1 MKSAASEALL
11 SLHRGLLATLQRR
24 LPPEQNSEPLV
35 ELLRALTLALG
46 RGDISLALHDGSE
59 VPEGIESDG
68 WPRVH
73 REALLASGWLDGDQS
88 VLVLHHN
95 TLSWRRWH
103 GAMQELERELQRRYL
118 QAPIHSPSHATPH
131 GSRTSQRSKTS
142 DLSPEQQSAIHAIDR
157 YGVVL
162 LSGGPGT
169 GKTSTVLHMLLRAF
183 ENQPNLRARLAAPT
197 GKAAR
202 RLQDAIRSHPT
213 TASLPCTTL
222 HRLLEARPG
231 GFGRHRRNP
240 LHLDLLIVD
249 EMSMVDLEL
258 GRALLS
264 ALPSHCQL
272 VLVGDSAQ
280 LPPIGAGA
288 VWQHLQA
295 PDQNERF
302 KEGAITLTKVYRN
315 RGALAQMSALLRDQG
330 LNPFWSQL
338 STLPK
343 TSNISLFQPKT
354 KQIPEAVHAVLTRH
368 LDHLQARARAL
379 ELDADGQP
387 HQQEA
392 QDLLGILDTL
402 MVLCPRRR
410 GPWGVDAVH
419 QRMIASSEPQRW
431 PSGLPVLCSENQPE
445 LGLANGDL
453 GVMIGEGAHQRT
465 LFLSS
470 DPSGESRHALLNP
483 ARLRHLEPALALS
496 IHKAQGCEMDKVLLL
511 WPALDDRQSS
521 SLLYTAITRAKQ
533 QLLLFADPTA
543 LALGRSAGS
552 RHPED
557 QSRIGDA

>member
-1 MKSAASEALL
+1 MKSAATDALFAL
-11 SLHRGLLATLQRR
+11 QRGLLATLLRR
-24 LPPEQNSEPLV
+24 IPPEQSSEPLV
-35 ELLRALTLALG
+35 ELVHALTLALS
-46 RGDISLALHDGSE
+46 RGDISLQLHDE
-59 VPEGIESDG
+59 AEAPEGIESKG
-68 WPRVH
+68 WPKLH
-73 REALLASGWLDGDQS
+73 REALVASGWLDGDQS
-88 VLVLHHN
+88 VLVLSHN

-103 GAMQELERELQRRYL
+103 GAMQELERELQRRCF
-118 QAPIHSPSHATPH
+118 QAPIHATPH
-131 GSRTSQRSKTS
+131 SATSSQLAKNNDLSSEQRS
-142 DLSPEQQSAIHAIDR
+142 AVRAIDH

-169 GKTSTVLHMLLRAF
+169 GKTSTVLHMLLRAL
-183 ENQPNLRARLAAPT
+183 EHQPKLRARLAAPT

-202 RLQDAIRSHPT
+202 RLQDAIRSHPK

-240 LHLDLLIVD
+240 LHVDLLIVD

-264 ALPSHCQL
+264 ALPPHCQL

-288 VWQHLQA
+288 VWQHLQE
-295 PDQNERF
+295 PDQIRRF
-302 KEGAITLTKVYRN
+302 NDGAITLTKVYRN

-330 LNPFWSQL
+330 LRPFWSQL
-338 STLPK
+338 SALPK
-343 TSNISLFQPKT
+343 TSNISVACPKT
-354 KQIPEAVHAVLTRH
+354 KQIPEAVHAALIQH
-368 LDHLQARARAL
+368 LDHLKERASAL
-379 ELDADGQP
+379 EINAHGQP
-387 HQQEA
+387 HQQQA
-392 QDLLGILDTL
+392 QDLLNILDGL

-419 QRMIASSEPQRW
+419 QRLLDGAEPQRW

-453 GVMIGEGAHQRT
+453 GVMVGEGAHQRA

-470 DPSGESRHALLNP
+470 DPSGESRHALLHP
-483 ARLRHLEPALALS
+483 ARLRHLEPALALT

-511 WPALDDRQSS
+511 WPALDDRPSS

-543 LALGRSAGS
+543 MVLSRTAGS

-557 QSRIGDA
+557 QSKIRNG

>member
-1 MKSAASEALL
+1 
-11 SLHRGLLATLQRR
+11 
-24 LPPEQNSEPLV
+24 
-35 ELLRALTLALG
+35 
-46 RGDISLALHDGSE
+46 
-59 VPEGIESDG
+59 
-68 WPRVH
+68 
-73 REALLASGWLDGDQS
+73 
-88 VLVLHHN
+88 
-95 TLSWRRWH
+95 
-103 GAMQELERELQRRYL
+103 MQELELELQRRCF
-118 QAPIHSPSHATPH
+118 QAPIHATPH
-131 GSRTSQRSKTS
+131 GSTSSRRAKTN
-142 DLSPEQQSAIHAIDR
+142 DLSPEQQSAVHAIDH

-183 ENQPNLRARLAAPT
+183 ENQPKLRARLAAPT

-202 RLQDAIRSHPT
+202 RLQDAIRSHPK

-240 LHLDLLIVD
+240 LPLDLLIVD

-288 VWQHLQA
+288 VWQHLQEPA
-295 PDQNERF
+295 QNRRF
-302 KEGAITLTKVYRN
+302 NDGAITLTKVYRN

-330 LNPFWSQL
+330 LKPFWSQL
-338 STLPK
+338 SSLPK
-343 TSNISLFQPKT
+343 TSNISVDYLKT
-354 KQIPEAVHAVLTRH
+354 KQLPEAVHAALIQH
-368 LDHLQARARAL
+368 LDHLKARARAL
-379 ELDADGQP
+379 EIDAHGQP
-387 HQQEA
+387 HQQQA
-392 QDLLGILDTL
+392 QDLLRMLDAV

-419 QRMIASSEPQRW
+419 QRLLDGSEPQRW

-453 GVMIGEGAHQRT
+453 GVMVGEGAHQRA

-470 DPSGESRHALLNP
+470 EPSGESRHALLHP
-483 ARLRHLEPALALS
+483 ARLRHLEPALALT

-521 SLLYTAITRAKQ
+521 SLLYTAMTRAKQ

-543 LALGRSAGS
+543 LDLGRSTGS

-557 QSRIGDA
+557 QSKIVDE

>member
-1 MKSAASEALL
+1 MKSAATDALFAL
-11 SLHRGLLATLQRR
+11 QRGLLATLLRR
-24 LPPEQNSEPLV
+24 IPPEQNSEPLV
-35 ELLRALTLALG
+35 ELVHALTLALS
-46 RGDISLALHDGSE
+46 RGDISLQLHDE
-59 VPEGIESDG
+59 AEAPEGIESKG
-68 WPRVH
+68 WPKLH
-73 REALLASGWLDGDQS
+73 REALVASGWLDGDQS
-88 VLVLHHN
+88 VLVLSHN

-103 GAMQELERELQRRYL
+103 GAMQELERELQRRCF
-118 QAPIHSPSHATPH
+118 QAPIHATPH
-131 GSRTSQRSKTS
+131 SATSSQLAKNNDLSSEQRS
-142 DLSPEQQSAIHAIDR
+142 AVRAIDH

-169 GKTSTVLHMLLRAF
+169 GKTSTVLHMLLRAL
-183 ENQPNLRARLAAPT
+183 EHQPKLRARLAAPT

-202 RLQDAIRSHPT
+202 RLQDAIRSHPK

-240 LHLDLLIVD
+240 LHVDLLIVD

-258 GRALLS
+258 SRALLS
-264 ALPSHCQL
+264 ALPPHCQL

-288 VWQHLQA
+288 VWQHLQE
-295 PDQNERF
+295 PDQIRRF
-302 KEGAITLTKVYRN
+302 NDGAITLTKVYRN

-330 LNPFWSQL
+330 LRPFWSQL
-338 STLPK
+338 SALPK
-343 TSNISLFQPKT
+343 TSNISVACPKT
-354 KQIPEAVHAVLTRH
+354 KQIPEAVHAELIQH
-368 LDHLQARARAL
+368 LDHLKERASAL
-379 ELDADGQP
+379 EINAHGQP
-387 HQQEA
+387 QQQQA
-392 QDLLGILDTL
+392 QDLLNILDDL

-419 QRMIASSEPQRW
+419 QRLLDGAEPQRW

-453 GVMIGEGAHQRT
+453 GVMVGEGAHQRA

-470 DPSGESRHALLNP
+470 DPSGESRHALLHP
-483 ARLRHLEPALALS
+483 ARLRHLEPALALT

-511 WPALDDRQSS
+511 WPALDDRPSS

-543 LALGRSAGS
+543 MVLSRTAGS

-557 QSRIGDA
+557 QSKIRNG

>member
-1 MKSAASEALL
+1 MKSAATDALFAL
-11 SLHRGLLATLQRR
+11 ERGLLATLQRR
-24 LPPEQNSEPLV
+24 MPPEQSSAPLLEIV
-35 ELLRALTLALG
+35 RALTLALS
-46 RGDISLALHDGSE
+46 RGDISLQLHDEAE

-73 REALLASGWLDGDQS
+73 REALVASGWLEGDQS
-88 VLVLHHN
+88 VLVLSNN

-103 GAMQELERELQRRYL
+103 GAMQELELELQRRCF
-118 QAPIHSPSHATPH
+118 QAPIHATPH
-131 GSRTSQRSKTS
+131 GSTSSRRAKTN
-142 DLSPEQQSAIHAIDR
+142 DLSPEQQSAVHAIDH

-183 ENQPNLRARLAAPT
+183 ENQPKLRARLAAPT

-202 RLQDAIRSHPT
+202 RLQDAIRSHPK

-240 LHLDLLIVD
+240 LPLDLLIVD

-288 VWQHLQA
+288 VWQHLQEPA
-295 PDQNERF
+295 QNRRF
-302 KEGAITLTKVYRN
+302 NDGAITLTKVYRN

-330 LNPFWSQL
+330 LKPFWSQL
-338 STLPK
+338 SSLPK
-343 TSNISLFQPKT
+343 TSNISVDYLKT
-354 KQIPEAVHAVLTRH
+354 KQLPEAVHAALIQH
-368 LDHLQARARAL
+368 LDHLKARASAL
-379 ELDADGQP
+379 EIDAHGQP
-387 HQQEA
+387 HQQQA
-392 QDLLGILDTL
+392 QDLLSMLDAL

-419 QRMIASSEPQRW
+419 QRLLDGSEPQRW

-453 GVMIGEGAHQRT
+453 GVMVGEGAHQRA

-470 DPSGESRHALLNP
+470 EPSGESRHALLHP
-483 ARLRHLEPALALS
+483 ARLRHLEPALALT

-521 SLLYTAITRAKQ
+521 SLLYTAMTRAKQ

-543 LALGRSAGS
+543 LDLGRSTGS

-557 QSRIGDA
+557 QSKIVDE

>member
-1 MKSAASEALL
+1 MQSAASDALFA
-11 SLHRGLLATLQRR
+11 LHRGLVATLQRR
-24 LPPEQNSEPLV
+24 MPPEQSSEPLL
-35 ELLRALTLALG
+35 ELLQALTLALS
-46 RGDISLALHDGSE
+46 RGDISLQLQDGAE
-59 VPEGIESDG
+59 VPDGIETDG
-68 WPRVH
+68 WPYVH
-73 REALLASGWLDGDQS
+73 REALEASGWLDGDQAL
-88 VLVLHHN
+88 LVLNKN
-95 TLSWRRWH
+95 TLSWRRWN
-103 GAMQELERELQRRYL
+103 GAMQELERELQRRCF
-118 QAPIHSPSHATPH
+118 QTPIHATNLGATP
-131 GSRTSQRSKTS
+131 SRPAKNTE
-142 DLSPEQQSAIHAIDR
+142 LSPQQLAAVHAIDR
-157 YGVVL
+157 YSVVL

-183 ENQPNLRARLAAPT
+183 ENQPKLRARLAAPT

-202 RLQDAIRSHPT
+202 RLQDAIRSNPI
-213 TASLPCTTL
+213 TAALPCTTL

-231 GFGRHRRNP
+231 GFGRHRRHP
-240 LHLDLLIVD
+240 LELDLLIVD

-264 ALPSHCQL
+264 ALPTHCQL

-288 VWQHLQA
+288 VWQHLQE
-295 PDQNERF
+295 PDQNRRF
-302 KEGAITLTKVYRN
+302 EHGAITLTKVYRN

-330 LNPFWSQL
+330 LKSFWSQL
-338 STLPK
+338 SSMPK
-343 TSNISLFQPKT
+343 TSNITASYPKT
-354 KQIPEAVHAVLTRH
+354 RQIPEAVHAVLTRH
-368 LDHLQARARAL
+368 LHHLKDRASTLEIDAHGQAN
-379 ELDADGQP
+379 
-387 HQQEA
+387 QQQA
-392 QDLLGILDTL
+392 QNLLNILDTL

-419 QRMIASSEPQRW
+419 QHLLNGSEPQRW

-453 GVMIGEGAHQRT
+453 GVLVGEGVHQRA
-465 LFLSS
+465 LFLCS
-470 DPSGESRHALLNP
+470 DPSGESRHALYHP
-483 ARLRHLEPALALS
+483 ARLRHLEPALALT

-543 LALGRSAGS
+543 LGLGRSTGS

-557 QSRIGDA
+557 QSNDGDP

>member
-1 MKSAASEALL
+1 MKSAATDALFAL
-11 SLHRGLLATLQRR
+11 QRGLLATLLRR
-24 LPPEQNSEPLV
+24 IPPEQSSEPLI
-35 ELLRALTLALG
+35 ELVHALTLALS
-46 RGDISLALHDGSE
+46 RGDISLQLHDE
-59 VPEGIESDG
+59 AEAPEGIESKG
-68 WPRVH
+68 WPKLH
-73 REALLASGWLDGDQS
+73 REALVASGWLDGDQS
-88 VLVLHHN
+88 VLVLSHN

-103 GAMQELERELQRRYL
+103 GAMQELERELQRRCF
-118 QAPIHSPSHATPH
+118 QAPIHATPH
-131 GSRTSQRSKTS
+131 SATSSQLAKNNDLSSEQRS
-142 DLSPEQQSAIHAIDR
+142 AVRAIDH

-169 GKTSTVLHMLLRAF
+169 GKTSTVLHMLLRAL
-183 ENQPNLRARLAAPT
+183 EHQPKLRARLAAPT

-202 RLQDAIRSHPT
+202 RLQDAIRSHPK

-240 LHLDLLIVD
+240 LHVDLLIVD

-264 ALPSHCQL
+264 ALPPHCQL

-288 VWQHLQA
+288 VWQHLQE
-295 PDQNERF
+295 PDQIRRF
-302 KEGAITLTKVYRN
+302 NDGAITLTKVYRN

-330 LNPFWSQL
+330 LRPFWSQL
-338 STLPK
+338 SALPK
-343 TSNISLFQPKT
+343 TSNISVACPKT
-354 KQIPEAVHAVLTRH
+354 KQIPEAVHAELIQH
-368 LDHLQARARAL
+368 LDHLKERASAL
-379 ELDADGQP
+379 EINAHGQP
-387 HQQEA
+387 HQQQA
-392 QDLLGILDTL
+392 QDLLNILDGL

-419 QRMIASSEPQRW
+419 QRLLDGAEPQRW

-453 GVMIGEGAHQRT
+453 GVMVGEGAHQRA

-470 DPSGESRHALLNP
+470 DPSGESRHALLHP
-483 ARLRHLEPALALS
+483 ARLRHLEPALALT

-511 WPALDDRQSS
+511 WPALDDRPSS

-543 LALGRSAGS
+543 MVLSRTAGS

-557 QSRIGDA
+557 QSKIRNG

>member
-1 MKSAASEALL
+1 MKSAATDALFAL
-11 SLHRGLLATLQRR
+11 QRGLLATLLRR
-24 LPPEQNSEPLV
+24 IPPEQSSEPLV
-35 ELLRALTLALG
+35 ELVHALTLALS
-46 RGDISLALHDGSE
+46 RGDISLQLHDE
-59 VPEGIESDG
+59 AEAPEGIESKG
-68 WPRVH
+68 WPKLH
-73 REALLASGWLDGDQS
+73 REALVASGWLDGDQS
-88 VLVLHHN
+88 VLVLSHN

-103 GAMQELERELQRRYL
+103 GAMQELERELQRRCF
-118 QAPIHSPSHATPH
+118 QAPIHATPH
-131 GSRTSQRSKTS
+131 SATSSQLAKNNDLSSEQRS
-142 DLSPEQQSAIHAIDR
+142 AVRAIDH

-169 GKTSTVLHMLLRAF
+169 GKTSTVLHMLLRAL
-183 ENQPNLRARLAAPT
+183 EHQPKLRARLAAPT

-202 RLQDAIRSHPT
+202 RLQDAIRSHPK

-240 LHLDLLIVD
+240 LHVDLLIVD

-264 ALPSHCQL
+264 ALPPHCQL

-288 VWQHLQA
+288 VWQHLQE
-295 PDQNERF
+295 PDQIRRF
-302 KEGAITLTKVYRN
+302 NDGAITLTKVYRN

-330 LNPFWSQL
+330 LRPFWSQL
-338 STLPK
+338 SALPK
-343 TSNISLFQPKT
+343 TSNISVACPKT
-354 KQIPEAVHAVLTRH
+354 KQIPEAVHAELIQH
-368 LDHLQARARAL
+368 LDHLKERASAL
-379 ELDADGQP
+379 EINAHGQP
-387 HQQEA
+387 HQQQA
-392 QDLLGILDTL
+392 QDLLNILDGL

-419 QRMIASSEPQRW
+419 QRLLDGAEPQRW

-453 GVMIGEGAHQRT
+453 GVMVGEGAHQRA

-470 DPSGESRHALLNP
+470 DPSGESRHALLHP
-483 ARLRHLEPALALS
+483 ARLRHLEPALALT

-511 WPALDDRQSS
+511 WPALDDRPSS

-543 LALGRSAGS
+543 MVLSRTAGS

-557 QSRIGDA
+557 QSKIRNG

>member
-1 MKSAASEALL
+1 MTSAATDALC

-24 LPPEQNSEPLV
+24 MPPKHNSEPLV
-35 ELLRALTLALG
+35 DLLRALTLALG
-46 RGDISLALHDGSE
+46 RGEISLRLHAESE
-59 VPEGIESDG
+59 APEGIESDG

-73 REALLASGWLDGDQS
+73 REALMASGWLDGEQS
-88 VLVLHHN
+88 VLVLNDN

-103 GAMQELERELQRRYL
+103 GAMHELERDLQRRSL
-118 QAPIHSPSHATPH
+118 QAPVHAQTHGATPSH
-131 GSRTSQRSKTS
+131 RSEPN
-142 DLSPEQQSAIHAIDR
+142 DLSPEQRSAVHAVDR

-183 ENQPNLRARLAAPT
+183 ETYPKLRAGLAAPT

-240 LHLDLLIVD
+240 LPLDLLIVD

-272 VLVGDSAQ
+272 ILVGDSAQ

-288 VWQHLQA
+288 VWQHLQK
-295 PDQNERF
+295 PDQNRRF
-302 KEGAITLTKVYRN
+302 NDGAITLTKVYRN

-330 LNPFWSQL
+330 LTSFWSEL
-338 STLPK
+338 SSLPK
-343 TSNISLFQPKT
+343 SANIRVECPPR
-354 KQIPEAVHAVLTRH
+354 KQIPEGVLAALSGH
-368 LDHLQARARAL
+368 LDHLKARASDL
-379 ELDADGQP
+379 EIDSHGQP
-387 HQQEA
+387 HQHQAQE
-392 QDLLGILDTL
+392 LLSILDTL

-419 QRMIASSEPQRW
+419 QGLIDVSEPQRW

-453 GVMIGEGAHQRT
+453 GLMIGEGAHQRA
-465 LFLSS
+465 LFLRSE
-470 DPSGESRHALLNP
+470 PSGESRHTLLHP
-483 ARLRHLEPALALS
+483 ARLRHLEPALALT

-511 WPALDDRQSS
+511 WPALDDHQSS

-533 QLLLFADPTA
+533 QLLLFADPKA
-543 LALGRSAGS
+543 FALGRSAGS
-552 RHPED
+552 RHPE
-557 QSRIGDA
+557 Q

>member
-1 MKSAASEALL
+1 MKSAAKDALFAL
-11 SLHRGLLATLQRR
+11 QRGLLAALLRR
-24 LPPEQNSEPLV
+24 IPPEQSSEPLV
-35 ELLRALTLALG
+35 ELVHALTLALS
-46 RGDISLALHDGSE
+46 RGDISLQLHDE
-59 VPEGIESDG
+59 AEAPEGIESKG
-68 WPRVH
+68 WPKLH
-73 REALLASGWLDGDQS
+73 REALVASGWLDGDQS
-88 VLVLHHN
+88 VLVLSHN

-103 GAMQELERELQRRYL
+103 GAMQELERELQRRCF
-118 QAPIHSPSHATPH
+118 QAPIHATPH
-131 GSRTSQRSKTS
+131 SATSSQLAKNN
-142 DLSPEQQSAIHAIDR
+142 DLSPEQRSAVRAIDH

-169 GKTSTVLHMLLRAF
+169 GKTSTVLHMLLRAL
-183 ENQPNLRARLAAPT
+183 EHQPKLRARLAAPT

-202 RLQDAIRSHPT
+202 RLQDAIRSHPK

-240 LHLDLLIVD
+240 LHVDLLIVD

-264 ALPSHCQL
+264 ALPPHCQL

-288 VWQHLQA
+288 VWQHLQE
-295 PDQNERF
+295 PDQIRRF
-302 KEGAITLTKVYRN
+302 NDGAITLTKVYRN

-330 LNPFWSQL
+330 LRPFWSQL
-338 STLPK
+338 SALPK
-343 TSNISLFQPKT
+343 TSNISVACPKT
-354 KQIPEAVHAVLTRH
+354 KQIPEAVHAALIQH
-368 LDHLQARARAL
+368 LDHLKERASAL
-379 ELDADGQP
+379 EINAHGQP
-387 HQQEA
+387 HQQQA
-392 QDLLGILDTL
+392 QDLLNILDGL

-419 QRMIASSEPQRW
+419 QRLLDGAEPQRW

-453 GVMIGEGAHQRT
+453 GVMVGEGAHQRA

-470 DPSGESRHALLNP
+470 APSGESRHALLHP
-483 ARLRHLEPALALS
+483 ARLRHLEPALALT

-533 QLLLFADPTA
+533 QLLLFADPIAMVLSRTT
-543 LALGRSAGS
+543 GS

-557 QSRIGDA
+557 QSKIGNG

>member
-1 MKSAASEALL
+1 MKSAATDALFAL
-11 SLHRGLLATLQRR
+11 QRGLLATLLRR
-24 LPPEQNSEPLV
+24 IPPEQSSEPLV
-35 ELLRALTLALG
+35 ELVHSLTLALS
-46 RGDISLALHDGSE
+46 RGDISLQLHDE
-59 VPEGIESDG
+59 AEAPEGIESKG
-68 WPRVH
+68 WPKLH
-73 REALLASGWLDGDQS
+73 REALVASGWLDGDQS
-88 VLVLHHN
+88 VLVLSHN

-103 GAMQELERELQRRYL
+103 GTMQELERELQRRCF
-118 QAPIHSPSHATPH
+118 QAPIHATPH
-131 GSRTSQRSKTS
+131 SATSSQLAKNN
-142 DLSPEQQSAIHAIDR
+142 DLSPEQRSAVRAIDH

-169 GKTSTVLHMLLRAF
+169 GKTSTVLHMLLRAL
-183 ENQPNLRARLAAPT
+183 EHQPKLRARLAAPT

-202 RLQDAIRSHPT
+202 RLQDAIRSHPK

-231 GFGRHRRNP
+231 GFGRHQRNP
-240 LHLDLLIVD
+240 LHIDLLIVD

-264 ALPSHCQL
+264 ALPPHCQL

-288 VWQHLQA
+288 VWQHLQE
-295 PDQNERF
+295 PDQIRRF
-302 KEGAITLTKVYRN
+302 NDGAITLTKVYRN

-330 LNPFWSQL
+330 LRPFWSQL
-338 STLPK
+338 SALPK
-343 TSNISLFQPKT
+343 TSNISVACPKT
-354 KQIPEAVHAVLTRH
+354 KQIPEAVHAALIQH
-368 LDHLQARARAL
+368 LDHLKERASAL
-379 ELDADGQP
+379 EINAHGQP
-387 HQQEA
+387 HQQQA
-392 QDLLGILDTL
+392 QDLLNILDGL

-419 QRMIASSEPQRW
+419 QRLLDGAEPQRW

-453 GVMIGEGAHQRT
+453 GVMVGEGAHQRA

-470 DPSGESRHALLNP
+470 DPSGESRHALLHP
-483 ARLRHLEPALALS
+483 ARLRHLEPALALT

-543 LALGRSAGS
+543 MVLSRTAGS

-557 QSRIGDA
+557 QSKIGNG

>member
-1 MKSAASEALL
+1 MKSAATDALFAL
-11 SLHRGLLATLQRR
+11 QRGLLATLLRR
-24 LPPEQNSEPLV
+24 IPPEQSSEPLI
-35 ELLRALTLALG
+35 ELVHALTLALS
-46 RGDISLALHDGSE
+46 RGDISLQLHDE
-59 VPEGIESDG
+59 AEAPEGIERKG
-68 WPRVH
+68 WPKLH
-73 REALLASGWLDGDQS
+73 REALVASGWLDGDQS
-88 VLVLHHN
+88 VLVLSHN

-103 GAMQELERELQRRYL
+103 GAMQELERELQRRCF
-118 QAPIHSPSHATPH
+118 QAPIHATPH
-131 GSRTSQRSKTS
+131 SATSSQLAKNN
-142 DLSPEQQSAIHAIDR
+142 DLSPEQRSAVRAIDH

-169 GKTSTVLHMLLRAF
+169 GKTSTVLHMLLRAL
-183 ENQPNLRARLAAPT
+183 EHQPKLRARLAAPT

-202 RLQDAIRSHPT
+202 RLQDAIRSHPK

-240 LHLDLLIVD
+240 LHVDLLIVD

-258 GRALLS
+258 SRALLS
-264 ALPSHCQL
+264 ALPPHCQL

-288 VWQHLQA
+288 VWQHLQE
-295 PDQNERF
+295 PDQIRRF
-302 KEGAITLTKVYRN
+302 NDGAITLTKVYRN

-330 LNPFWSQL
+330 LRPFWSQL
-338 STLPK
+338 SALPK
-343 TSNISLFQPKT
+343 TSNISVACPKT
-354 KQIPEAVHAVLTRH
+354 KQIPEAVHAALIQH
-368 LDHLQARARAL
+368 LDHLKERASAL
-379 ELDADGQP
+379 EINAHGQP
-387 HQQEA
+387 HQQQA
-392 QDLLGILDTL
+392 QDLLNILDGL

-419 QRMIASSEPQRW
+419 QRLLDGAEPQRW

-453 GVMIGEGAHQRT
+453 GVMVGEGAHQRA

-470 DPSGESRHALLNP
+470 DPSGESRHALLHP
-483 ARLRHLEPALALS
+483 ARLRHLEPALALT

-543 LALGRSAGS
+543 MVLSRTAGS

-557 QSRIGDA
+557 QSKIRNG

>member
-1 MKSAASEALL
+1 MISAATDALFAL
-11 SLHRGLLATLQRR
+11 QRGLLATLLRR
-24 LPPEQNSEPLV
+24 IPPEQSSEPLV
-35 ELLRALTLALG
+35 ELVHALTLALS
-46 RGDISLALHDGSE
+46 RGDISLQLHDE
-59 VPEGIESDG
+59 AEAPEGIESKG
-68 WPRVH
+68 WPKLH
-73 REALLASGWLDGDQS
+73 REALVASGWLDGDQS
-88 VLVLHHN
+88 VLVLSHN

-103 GAMQELERELQRRYL
+103 GAMQELEGELQRRCF
-118 QAPIHSPSHATPH
+118 QAPIHATPH
-131 GSRTSQRSKTS
+131 SATSSQLAKNN
-142 DLSPEQQSAIHAIDR
+142 DLSPEQRSAVRAIDH

-169 GKTSTVLHMLLRAF
+169 GKTSTVLHMLLRAL
-183 ENQPNLRARLAAPT
+183 EHQPKLRARLAAPT

-202 RLQDAIRSHPT
+202 RLQDAIRSHPK

-240 LHLDLLIVD
+240 LHVDLLIVD

-264 ALPSHCQL
+264 ALPPHCQL

-288 VWQHLQA
+288 VWQHLQE
-295 PDQNERF
+295 PDQIRRF
-302 KEGAITLTKVYRN
+302 NDGAITLTKVYRN

-330 LNPFWSQL
+330 LRPFWSQL
-338 STLPK
+338 SALPK
-343 TSNISLFQPKT
+343 TSNISVACPKT
-354 KQIPEAVHAVLTRH
+354 KQIPEAVHAALIQH
-368 LDHLQARARAL
+368 LDHLKERASAL
-379 ELDADGQP
+379 EINAHGQP
-387 HQQEA
+387 HQQQA
-392 QDLLGILDTL
+392 QDLLNILDGL

-419 QRMIASSEPQRW
+419 QRLLDGAEPQRW

-453 GVMIGEGAHQRT
+453 GVMVGEGAHQRA

-470 DPSGESRHALLNP
+470 DPSGESRHALLHP
-483 ARLRHLEPALALS
+483 ARLRHLEPALALT

-543 LALGRSAGS
+543 MVLSRTAGS

-557 QSRIGDA
+557 QSKIRNG

>member
-1 MKSAASEALL
+1 MQSTASDALFA
-11 SLHRGLLATLQRR
+11 LHRGLVSTLQRR
-24 LPPEQNSEPLV
+24 MPPEQSSEPLL
-35 ELLRALTLALG
+35 ELLRALTLALS
-46 RGDISLALHDGSE
+46 RGDISLQLQDGAE
-59 VPEGIESDG
+59 VPDGVEMEG
-68 WPRVH
+68 WPSVH
-73 REALLASGWLDGDQS
+73 REALEASGWLDGDQA
-88 VLVLHHN
+88 VLVLNDN

-103 GAMQELERELQRRYL
+103 GAMQELELELQRRCF
-118 QAPIHSPSHATPH
+118 QAPIHASNLGASS
-131 GSRTSQRSKTS
+131 SRPTQNN
-142 DLSPEQQSAIHAIDR
+142 DLSPEQLAAVQAIDR

-183 ENQPNLRARLAAPT
+183 ENQPKLRARLAAPT

-202 RLQDAIRSHPT
+202 RLQDAIRSNPI
-213 TASLPCTTL
+213 TAALPCTTL

-240 LHLDLLIVD
+240 LQLDLLIVD

-288 VWQHLQA
+288 VWQHLQKA
-295 PDQNERF
+295 DQNRRF
-302 KEGAITLTKVYRN
+302 QDGAITLKRVYRN

-330 LNPFWSQL
+330 LKPFWSQL
-338 STLPK
+338 SASPK
-343 TSNISLFQPKT
+343 TANISVSYPKPR
-354 KQIPEAVHAVLTRH
+354 QIPEAVHAALTRH
-368 LDHLQARARAL
+368 LDHLKEKASAL
-379 ELDADGQP
+379 EVDAHGQP
-387 HQQEA
+387 DPQQAE
-392 QDLLGILDTL
+392 DLLNILDTL

-419 QRMIASSEPQRW
+419 HHLLDGSEPQRW

-453 GVMIGEGAHQRT
+453 GVMVGEGGQQRA
-465 LFLSS
+465 LFLCS
-470 DPSGESRHALLNP
+470 DPSGESQHALYHP
-483 ARLRHLEPALALS
+483 ARLRHLEPALALT

-511 WPALDDRQSS
+511 WPALDDHQSS

-557 QSRIGDA
+557 LSNNGDE

>member
-1 MKSAASEALL
+1 MKSAATDALFAL
-11 SLHRGLLATLQRR
+11 QRGLLATLLRR
-24 LPPEQNSEPLV
+24 IPPEQSSEPLV
-35 ELLRALTLALG
+35 ELVHALTLALS
-46 RGDISLALHDGSE
+46 RGDISLQLHDE
-59 VPEGIESDG
+59 AEAPEGIESKG
-68 WPRVH
+68 WPKLH
-73 REALLASGWLDGDQS
+73 REALVASGWLDGDQS
-88 VLVLHHN
+88 VLVLSHN

-103 GAMQELERELQRRYL
+103 GAMQELERELQRRCF
-118 QAPIHSPSHATPH
+118 QAPIHATPH
-131 GSRTSQRSKTS
+131 SATSSQLAKNN
-142 DLSPEQQSAIHAIDR
+142 DLSPEQRSAVRAIDH

-169 GKTSTVLHMLLRAF
+169 GKTSTVLHMLLRAL
-183 ENQPNLRARLAAPT
+183 EHQPKLRARLAAPT

-202 RLQDAIRSHPT
+202 RLQDAIRSHPK

-240 LHLDLLIVD
+240 LHVDLLIVD

-264 ALPSHCQL
+264 ALPPHCQL

-288 VWQHLQA
+288 VWQHLQE
-295 PDQNERF
+295 PDQIRRF
-302 KEGAITLTKVYRN
+302 NDGAITLTKVYRN

-330 LNPFWSQL
+330 LRPFWSQL
-338 STLPK
+338 SALPK
-343 TSNISLFQPKT
+343 TSNISVACPKT
-354 KQIPEAVHAVLTRH
+354 KQIPEAVHAALIQH
-368 LDHLQARARAL
+368 LDHLKERASAL
-379 ELDADGQP
+379 EINAHGQP
-387 HQQEA
+387 HQQQA
-392 QDLLGILDTL
+392 QDLLNILDGL

-419 QRMIASSEPQRW
+419 QRLLDGAEPQRW

-453 GVMIGEGAHQRT
+453 GVMVGEGAHQRA

-470 DPSGESRHALLNP
+470 DPSGESRHALLHP
-483 ARLRHLEPALALS
+483 ARLRHLEPALALT

-511 WPALDDRQSS
+511 WPALDDRPSS

-543 LALGRSAGS
+543 MVLSRTAGS

-557 QSRIGDA
+557 QSKIRNG

>member
-1 MKSAASEALL
+1 MQSAATDALFAL
-11 SLHRGLLATLQRR
+11 QRGLLATLLRR
-24 LPPEQNSEPLV
+24 IPPEQSSEPLV
-35 ELLRALTLALG
+35 ELVHALTLALS
-46 RGDISLALHDGSE
+46 RGDISLQLHDE
-59 VPEGIESDG
+59 AEAPEGIESKG
-68 WPRVH
+68 WPKLH
-73 REALLASGWLDGDQS
+73 REALVASGWLDGDQS
-88 VLVLHHN
+88 VLVLSHN

-103 GAMQELERELQRRYL
+103 GTMQELERELQRRCF
-118 QAPIHSPSHATPH
+118 QAPIHATPH
-131 GSRTSQRSKTS
+131 SATSSQLAKNN
-142 DLSPEQQSAIHAIDR
+142 DLSPEQRSAVRAIDH

-169 GKTSTVLHMLLRAF
+169 GKTSTVLHMLLRAL
-183 ENQPNLRARLAAPT
+183 EHQPKLRARLAAPT

-202 RLQDAIRSHPT
+202 RLQDAIRSHPK

-240 LHLDLLIVD
+240 LHVDLLIVD

-264 ALPSHCQL
+264 ALPPHCQL

-288 VWQHLQA
+288 VWQHLQE
-295 PDQNERF
+295 PDQIRRF
-302 KEGAITLTKVYRN
+302 NDGAITLTKVYRN

-330 LNPFWSQL
+330 LRPFWSQL
-338 STLPK
+338 SALPK
-343 TSNISLFQPKT
+343 TSNISVACPKT
-354 KQIPEAVHAVLTRH
+354 KQIPEAVHAALIQH
-368 LDHLQARARAL
+368 LDHLKERASAL
-379 ELDADGQP
+379 EINAHGQP
-387 HQQEA
+387 HQQQA
-392 QDLLGILDTL
+392 QDLLNILDGL

-419 QRMIASSEPQRW
+419 QRLLDGAEPQRW

-453 GVMIGEGAHQRT
+453 GVMVGEGAHQRA

-470 DPSGESRHALLNP
+470 DPSGESRHALLHP
-483 ARLRHLEPALALS
+483 ARLRHLEPALALT

-543 LALGRSAGS
+543 MVLSRTAGS

-557 QSRIGDA
+557 QSKIRNG

>member
-1 MKSAASEALL
+1 MKSAATDALFAL
-11 SLHRGLLATLQRR
+11 QRGLLATLLRR
-24 LPPEQNSEPLV
+24 IPPEQSSEPLI
-35 ELLRALTLALG
+35 ELVHALTLALS
-46 RGDISLALHDGSE
+46 RGDISLQLHDE
-59 VPEGIESDG
+59 AEAPEGIESKG
-68 WPRVH
+68 WPKLH
-73 REALLASGWLDGDQS
+73 REALVASGWLDGDQS
-88 VLVLHHN
+88 VLVLSHN

-103 GAMQELERELQRRYL
+103 GAMQELERELQRRCF
-118 QAPIHSPSHATPH
+118 QAPIHATPH
-131 GSRTSQRSKTS
+131 SATSSQLAKNNDLSSEQRS
-142 DLSPEQQSAIHAIDR
+142 AVRAIDH

-169 GKTSTVLHMLLRAF
+169 GKTSTVLHMLLRAL
-183 ENQPNLRARLAAPT
+183 EHQPKLRARLAAPT

-202 RLQDAIRSHPT
+202 RLQDAIRSHPK

-240 LHLDLLIVD
+240 LHVDLLIVD

-264 ALPSHCQL
+264 ALPPHCQL

-288 VWQHLQA
+288 VWQHLQE
-295 PDQNERF
+295 PDQIRRF
-302 KEGAITLTKVYRN
+302 NDGAITLTKVYRN

-330 LNPFWSQL
+330 LRPFWSQL
-338 STLPK
+338 SALPK
-343 TSNISLFQPKT
+343 TSNISVACPKT
-354 KQIPEAVHAVLTRH
+354 KQIPEAVHAELIQH
-368 LDHLQARARAL
+368 LDHLKERASAL
-379 ELDADGQP
+379 EINAHGQP
-387 HQQEA
+387 HQQQA
-392 QDLLGILDTL
+392 QDLLNILDGL

-419 QRMIASSEPQRW
+419 QRLLDGAEPQRW

-453 GVMIGEGAHQRT
+453 GVMVGEGAHQRA

-470 DPSGESRHALLNP
+470 DPSGESRHALLHP
-483 ARLRHLEPALALS
+483 ARLRHLEPALALT
-496 IHKAQGCEMDKVLLL
+496 IHKAQGCEIDKVLLL
-511 WPALDDRQSS
+511 WPALDDRPSS

-543 LALGRSAGS
+543 MVLSRTAGS

-557 QSRIGDA
+557 QSKIRNG